1 MHKEFFLRFL
11 AILSVVGMF
20 IVNLAGF
27 LDTETH
33 SALGCG
39 REWPLCNGSVIPA
52 KWGLHTI
59 IEFVHRGLVGV
70 VTLLFLVVA
79 IWAWWKYGRFVEVR
93 ILAVLAVGFI
103 FLEALLGALG
113 VLFADPP
120 PLLASHFGIALIAF
134 DGVVLLAVVI
144 GQIQRQQQQLVATGQ
159 LPGSA
164 LYGRAAIPRVP
175 LRPELPNLRIRFWVW
190 FTVVYLYVAM
200 YVGAFVAATG
210 AGAMFRGWP
219 FPTESYGQAGFYF
232 LIDIAHRSF
241 GLGLLIL
248 TLWLVVLAHAIRKQR
263 RDLYWGAWTLVVLVC
278 AQAVSGGYLI
288 WSDLSTT
295 AFLIHVSIISILF
308 GTLGY
313 LALQVSAEP
322 RSRIQWQG

>member
-1 MHKEFFLRFL
+1 MYKGSLLRFL

-39 REWPLCNGSVIPA
+39 REWPLCDGSVIPA
-52 KWGLHTI
+52 KWGLHTL

-79 IWAWWKYGRFVEVR
+79 VWAWWKYGRYIEVR
-93 ILAVLAVGFI
+93 IFAGLAVGFI

-134 DGVVLLAVVI
+134 DAVTLLAVVL
-144 GQIQRQQQQLVATGQ
+144 GQIQRQQRSLVGAGKA
-159 LPGSA
+159 A
-164 LYGRAAIPRVP
+164 LVSRGLLTKGLP
-175 LRPELPNLRIRFWVW
+175 LRPVLPNLRLRFWVW

-200 YVGAFVAATG
+200 YVGAFVAASG

-219 FPTESYGQAGFYF
+219 FPTESYSQAGVFF

-241 GLGLLIL
+241 GLGLLLL
-248 TLWLVVLAHAIRKQR
+248 TLWLVWLAHPLRSTRQ
-263 RDLYWGAWTLVVLVC
+263 DLYRAAWALVILVC

-288 WSDLSTT
+288 WSHLSTP
-295 AFLIHVSIISILF
+295 AFLIHVSIISIMF

-313 LALQVSAEP
+313 LALQVSPEP
-322 RSRIQWQG
+322 RQRAAL